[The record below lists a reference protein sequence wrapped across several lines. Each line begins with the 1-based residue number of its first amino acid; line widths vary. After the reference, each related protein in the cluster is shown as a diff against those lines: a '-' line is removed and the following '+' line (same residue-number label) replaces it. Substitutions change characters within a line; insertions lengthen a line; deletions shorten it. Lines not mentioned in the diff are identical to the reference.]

1 MTWVIKVI
9 YQPDDGSKQAIGTQQ
24 VLTDRMIK
32 NGIFDVRV
40 ESFKSMVSEL
50 DKELRN
56 AKNT

>member
-24 VLTDRMIK
+24 VLADRMIK

-40 ESFKSMVSEL
+40 EAFKSMLNEI
-50 DKELRN
+50 DEELRN

>member
-9 YQPDDGSKQAIGTQQ
+9 YQPDDGSKSAIGAQQ
-24 VLTDRMIK
+24 VLTDGMIK

-40 ESFKSMVSEL
+40 EVFKSMVSEL

>member
-9 YQPDDGSKQAIGTQQ
+9 YQPDDGSKQAVGVQQ
-24 VLTDRMIK
+24 LLTDGAIK

-40 ESFKSMVSEL
+40 EAFKSMLNEI
-50 DKELRN
+50 DEELRN